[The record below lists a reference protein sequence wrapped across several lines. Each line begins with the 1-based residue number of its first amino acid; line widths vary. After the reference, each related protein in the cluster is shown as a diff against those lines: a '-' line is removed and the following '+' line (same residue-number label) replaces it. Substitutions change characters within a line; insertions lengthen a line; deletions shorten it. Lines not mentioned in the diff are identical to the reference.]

1 MTTKLDE
8 YQALFII
15 KERFSRSFTLNY
27 LSFFLWK
34 YLISSTKG
42 IIETAKARE
51 IAYSSIPI
59 GVKPNALAK
68 KGISITHVVRIKD
81 AIILRVSILL

>member
-15 KERFSRSFTLNY
+15 KERFLALYHY
-27 LSFFLWK
+27 LAFFLWK

-81 AIILRVSILL
+81 ASILRVNILL